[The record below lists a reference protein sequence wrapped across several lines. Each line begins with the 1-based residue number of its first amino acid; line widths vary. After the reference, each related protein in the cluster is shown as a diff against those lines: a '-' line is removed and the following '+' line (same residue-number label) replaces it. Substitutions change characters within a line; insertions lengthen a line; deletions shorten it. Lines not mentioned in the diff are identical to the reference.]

1 MVSSSHRLDTA
12 RSRLLLPLT
21 LLLLSLAGCSNSGDE
36 GGGSTTL
43 GENPL
48 GALLDGEF
56 GSGDG
61 LVFLS
66 SGDGVAKTVIEGAA
80 GELFV
85 AGEVID
91 AGGDATITVWKLTA
105 TGGLDGTFNGNGI
118 ATLDPSPGV
127 SPNENSLAAMVIDD
141 LGRIILAGTA
151 GDPADPDVF
160 VARLLPSGAPDASF
174 GAGSGI
180 VTAENDDLGV
190 RFDTATAVTVD
201 ATNRITVLGTSIDGS
216 LPDESEM
223 VAWRFTEIGLADG
236 GFGAAGLFTSGGL
249 DDEGGDLI
257 VDDFGQTLIVGRRDA
272 ALAVWLLDADGSL
285 EVTFGSGG
293 LSLLSDPSG
302 GTLHARDAK
311 LWADASGFISRAIV
325 TGTRTVLDL
334 PDRLFSARISLIDG
348 SLDGDYGGTGVTLL
362 GTVFGDAAGYESVV
376 ASDGRTVAAAGITLD
391 DGAGGTTGAG
401 SLWLLFPSGLLD
413 PALGGTGAVHLSSAL
428 DAVSDARGLVIDAAS
443 RVVVV
448 GSADTGVGTISP
460 VIWRVP

>member
-1 MVSSSHRLDTA
+1 
-12 RSRLLLPLT
+12 
-21 LLLLSLAGCSNSGDE
+21 
-36 GGGSTTL
+36 
-43 GENPL
+43 
-48 GALLDGEF
+48 
-56 GSGDG
+56 
-61 LVFLS
+61 
-66 SGDGVAKTVIEGAA
+66 
-80 GELFV
+80 
-85 AGEVID
+85 
-91 AGGDATITVWKLTA
+91 
-105 TGGLDGTFNGNGI
+105 
-118 ATLDPSPGV
+118 
-127 SPNENSLAAMVIDD
+127 MVIDD

-201 ATNRITVLGTSIDGS
+201 ATSRITVLGTSIDGS

-285 EVTFGSGG
+285 VVPFGSGG